1 MTVKQKGQKNEVK
14 IDLTGKIALIT
25 GAGRGIGKAIA
36 LRFAQAGAKIAL
48 NDINLDNLEKAMQ
61 EIKQLGGEGIYIK
74 ADVSKR
80 QEVKNMVEYIERELG
95 VVDILVNNAAIT
107 KIVPF
112 LETTEEL
119 WNRTLDI
126 NLKGAFLC
134 AKAVI
139 PGMIKKRGGKIIN
152 MSSQSGQRGSPWHIA
167 YSVSKFGI
175 IGLTQ
180 CLAVEFGRYNIKV
193 NAICPGVVWTPAW
206 EETVEDY
213 AERLGV
219 TVEEAKKHL
228 VSKIPLGR
236 LGKVEDIADA
246 ALFLASSLSDYIT
259 GQAISL
265 SGGSVL

>member
-1 MTVKQKGQKNEVK
+1 MTEQDKNK
-14 IDLTGKIALIT
+14 RKIQIDLAGKVALIT

-36 LRFAQAGAKIAL
+36 LRFSQAGATIAL
-48 NDINLDNLEKAMQ
+48 NDIHPDELKKTLG
-61 EIKQLGGEGIYIK
+61 EIERMGGEGIYVK
-74 ADVSKR
+74 ADVSKSR
-80 QEVKNMVEYIERELG
+80 EVKEMVDYVVDKLG
-95 VVDILVNNAAIT
+95 VVDILVNNAAVT

-119 WNRTLDI
+119 WDRTLEI

-134 AKAVI
+134 ARAVI
-139 PGMIKKRGGKIIN
+139 PGMIKKGGGKIIN

-180 CLAVEFGRYNIKV
+180 CLAVEFGPYNIKV
-193 NAICPGVVWTPAW
+193 NALCPGVVWTSAW
-206 EETVEDY
+206 EEIVEDY

-219 TVEEAKKHL
+219 SVEKAKEHL

-246 ALFLASSLSDYIT
+246 ALFLASSLSDYIS

>member
-1 MTVKQKGQKNEVK
+1 LSK

-36 LRFAQAGAKIAL
+36 LKFAQAGAKVAL
-48 NDINLDNLEKAMQ
+48 NDIHVDELKQALC
-61 EIKQLGGEGIYIK
+61 EIKDMSGEGIYVK
-74 ADVSKR
+74 ADVSKSK
-80 QEVKNMVEYIERELG
+80 EVKEMVDYVIDKMG
-95 VVDILVNNAAIT
+95 MVDILVNNAAVT

-112 LETTEEL
+112 LDTTEEL
-119 WNRTLDI
+119 WDRTLEI

-134 AKAVI
+134 AREVI
-139 PGMIKKRGGKIIN
+139 PGMIKKGGGKIIN

-180 CLAVEFGRYNIKV
+180 CLAVEFGPYNIKV
-193 NAICPGVVWTPAW
+193 NALCPGVVWTSAW

-213 AERLGV
+213 AKKLGV
-219 TVEEAKKHL
+219 SVEKAKEHL
-228 VSKIPLGR
+228 ISKIPLGR

-246 ALFLASSLSDYIT
+246 ALFLASPLSDYIT